1 MGTAG
6 TLESNEL
13 KFREFHK
20 AIYSIEKDIKKE
32 LNNNNVSSKK
42 YMPYCLISHYILEK
56 FPFLLNEYFDSNC
69 LKGINFDNKYLIK
82 KIEEKDFRYIN
93 ERFAF
98 SFPSNFI
105 FINEDFM
112 IVIRNYV
119 SEEKYRKRLYTVFDI
134 IIGGDCMILTNSKQN
149 HSSRSNNYR
158 YITLYNELKENKGNE
173 IDFFLYIND
182 DKKLEKLVEYI
193 LENNIWKFF
202 EKVEYNYKDEYKKI
216 DIKGNS
222 TLYIV
227 RNSDIDRIESFINK
241 NNNSLN
247 NIQSIPP
254 KKQFHNFNF
263 NKNEQTLENKIIL
276 SIPEDNKKIEIKN
289 SLKKSVD
296 SKEAIN
302 ALKEKLEK
310 VSNENKN
317 LKNEIENKNNEI
329 RKLKRSNDDYINQK
343 QQ

>member
-56 FPFLLNEYFDSNC
+56 FPFLLNEYFDSNS
-69 LKGINFDNKYLIK
+69 LKGINFDNKYLIRK
-82 KIEEKDFRYIN
+82 DEKKDFSHIN
-93 ERFAF
+93 ERFGF
-98 SFPSNFI
+98 VFPSNFI

-134 IIGGDCMILTNSKQN
+134 IIGGDCMILTNPK

-173 IDFFLYIND
+173 IDFFLYINTFNYRNFLSNLNIND

-216 DIKGNS
+216 DIKGN

-227 RNSDIDRIESFINK
+227 RNSDIDRIKSFINK
-241 NNNSLN
+241 NNNALN
-247 NIQSIPP
+247 NIQPIPP
-254 KKQFHNFNF
+254 KKQFQIILKLKAFFNF
-263 NKNEQTLENKIIL
+263 
-276 SIPEDNKKIEIKN
+276 
-289 SLKKSVD
+289 
-296 SKEAIN
+296 
-302 ALKEKLEK
+302 
-310 VSNENKN
+310 
-317 LKNEIENKNNEI
+317 
-329 RKLKRSNDDYINQK
+329 
-343 QQ
+343 